1 MDEIYVVTISY
12 NFDTTIELHYF
23 SSEEKA
29 IQYIKENWKKEMAS
43 IDKCL
48 EKLITEETY
57 EEETDAKIT
66 WENGDNMYWSLHHF
80 YPKDIDTALKG
91 GKD

>member
-48 EKLITEETY
+48 EKLIR
-57 EEETDAKIT
+57 
-66 WENGDNMYWSLHHF
+66 H
-80 YPKDIDTALKG
+80 
-91 GKD
+91 